1 LQIAAPAGSFTA
13 MLKRL
18 AAAAL
23 GSTLVLLFAP
33 ALAAQQPAPS
43 AATVIRAGRL
53 FDPDGGRILANQI
66 ILVEGN
72 RIRDVGPNVAI
83 PAGAQIIDL
92 SRMTVMPGL
101 VDAHNHLA
109 LTYKPEPENNVYY
122 YTYVQESTALRAI
135 QAASNGMQMLSS
147 GFTIVRDMGNNGNY
161 ADTALRQAIE
171 QGWIPGPTIINSGLI
186 IGGMG
191 GQFFPTPEMAKE
203 HNIVYPEYLDA
214 DTPDEI
220 VKAVRQN
227 VLFGARVIKICVD
240 CKPYGYTAD
249 EIRLF
254 IREAAKVGMKVEGHV
269 QTVNGARNAIDAGI
283 WSIAH
288 STGLNEEMHTLMA
301 QKGIWRAGTDTPDT
315 LAGHPVSAQA
325 YERTVASL
333 KDAYARKVPLTFS
346 TDADYYVAGK
356 TRGEVCLEFLKTWK
370 DAGIPNA
377 DILRAITI
385 NGYKVSQTDT
395 TRGPIKAGYIA
406 DLIAVPGNPLDDVE
420 TLKAV
425 QFVMK
430 DGLVFK
436 RDGVMTP
443 AAFFHGGP
451 VNGWRIR

>member
-1 LQIAAPAGSFTA
+1 MPKLIPVAALALLLAAPASA
-13 MLKRL
+13 QPQ
-18 AAAAL
+18 AAAA
-23 GSTLVLLFAP
+23 AP
-33 ALAAQQPAPS
+33 VTA
-43 AATVIRAGRL
+43 IRAGRL
-53 FDPDGGRILANQI
+53 LDPDGGRILANQI

-72 RIRDVGPNVAI
+72 RIRDVGPNVQI
-83 PAGAQIIDL
+83 PAGAQVIDL

-109 LTYKPEPENNVYY
+109 LTYKPEPESNIYY
-122 YTYVQESTALRAI
+122 YTYVADSTALRAI
-135 QAASNGMQMLSS
+135 QAASNGIQMLAS

-161 ADTALRQAIE
+161 DDTALRQAIE
-171 QGWIPGPTIINSGLI
+171 QGWIPGPTIVNSGII

-191 GQFFPTPEMAKE
+191 GQFFPTPEMARQ

-214 DTPDEI
+214 DTNDEI
-220 VKAVRQN
+220 IKAVRQN
-227 VLFGARVIKICVD
+227 VLFGAKVIKICVD

-254 IREAAKVGMKVEGHV
+254 VREAAKVGMKVEGHV
-269 QTVNGARNAIDAGI
+269 QTLNGAKNAIDAGI

-288 STGLNEEMHTLMA
+288 STGLNEEMHAAMA

-315 LAGHPVSAQA
+315 LAGHPVSPQA
-325 YERTVASL
+325 YQRTVASL
-333 KDAYARKVPLTFS
+333 KDAYAKKVPLTFS

-377 DILRAITI
+377 DILRAMTV
-385 NGYKVSQTDT
+385 NGYKVSETET
-395 TRGPIKAGYIA
+395 SRGPIKAGNFA
-406 DLIAVPGNPLDDVE
+406 DLIALPGNPLDDVDA
-420 TLKAV
+420 LKNV

-443 AAFFHGGP
+443 AGFFHGGP